1 MNESA
6 AVSGKVLMGWKVQ
19 TKGAS
24 VLFLLALGG
33 CASSKVTQSIVVPPN
48 SGPPIKIIA
57 ISPGGGVLGEAV
69 GVELFNLGYTIVDP
83 GQTMQIAGR
92 YNLSEIELGQP
103 KSLDVL
109 REEKIDALLV
119 VKGTSGYDGR
129 PQSASARVVSTAT
142 GQIVA
147 AVSWQNGWGGQEG
160 SMADRQKRKD
170 VVGAAREIA
179 KGLRP
184 SLR

>member
-1 MNESA
+1 MRPA
-6 AVSGKVLMGWKVQ
+6 CVSR
-19 TKGAS
+19 
-24 VLFLLALGG
+24 VLFLLSGLLFLSVLPG
-33 CASSKVTQSIVVPPN
+33 CASSKITQSITAPPN
-48 SGPPIKIIA
+48 AGPLIKIIA

-92 YNLSEIELGQP
+92 YSLSEFELGQP
-103 KSLDVL
+103 KSLEVL
-109 REEKIDALLV
+109 RDEKIDALLI

-129 PQSASARVVSTAT
+129 PQNATARVVSTHT

-147 AVSWQNGWGGQEG
+147 GLSWQNGWGGQEG
-160 SMADRQKRKD
+160 SMADRMKRKD
-170 VVGAAREIA
+170 VAGAAREIA
-179 KGLRP
+179 QGLRR